1 MKTTI
6 SILFLSILAAAVE
19 ASENIPPPPQG
30 EPVIIRGATLHTVSG
45 EVIENGHL
53 SFEDGR
59 ITAIGANDGSPV
71 SADINVI
78 DLSGKHIYPGLI
90 AANTVLGLVEI
101 NAVRATRDYAE
112 PGTINPNVK
121 ANEAVDP
128 DSELFPVARANGI
141 LVALSVPQSPG
152 NSQTGAT
159 GLITGSSAVLQMDG
173 WTWEDMTVK
182 SPAGVHVIWP
192 EIRSVPPDDKEA
204 QKALGARLK
213 ALNDAFA
220 EAHSYSQAHAAGSLT
235 KTDLRWEAM
244 LPVFAGDI
252 PVFVHA
258 NDVRQIRGALELAG
272 KFDVK
277 LVIVGGIDAWRVADE
292 LKAADAAVIV
302 SPVHTV
308 PLRRWEPYDTPF
320 TNASKLA
327 AAGVRFAIAGDGSA
341 FGSANARNVPYNAA
355 TAAAHGLSRDDA
367 LKAITLYAAEILGVD
382 NRLGSLEAGK
392 DATFIVTDGDPLEI
406 TTNVERAWIQGREID
421 LSSHHTRLYEKYQEK
436 YRQLETE

>member
-6 SILFLSILAAAVE
+6 TALLLILLATTVW
-19 ASENIPPPPQG
+19 ASENIPPPPQS

-45 EVIENGHL
+45 EVIEDGHL
-53 SFEDGR
+53 LFEDGR

-71 SADINVI
+71 AADVNVI

-101 NAVRATRDYAE
+101 SAVRSTRDNAE
-112 PGTINPNVK
+112 PGTINPNVR

-128 DSELFPVARANGI
+128 DSELFPVARANGVLI
-141 LVALSVPQSPG
+141 ALSVPQSPG
-152 NSQTGAT
+152 DSETGPT

-192 EIRSVPPDDKEA
+192 DIRSVPADDKEA
-204 QKALGARLK
+204 QKTLGARLK
-213 ALNDAFA
+213 ALEDAFA
-220 EAHSYSQAHAAGSLT
+220 QARSYADAHTAGSLT
-235 KTDLRWEAM
+235 MTDLRWEAM

-258 NDVRQIRGALELAG
+258 NDVRQIRGALEFTQEHG
-272 KFDVK
+272 VK
-277 LVIVGGIDAWRVADE
+277 LVIVGGIDAWRLAGE
-292 LKAADAAVIV
+292 LKAADTAVIV

-327 AAGVRFAIAGDGSA
+327 AAGVSFAIAGEGSA
-341 FGSANARNVPYNAA
+341 FGAANARNVPYNAA
-355 TAAAHGLSRDDA
+355 TAAAYGLSREDA

-382 NRLGSLEAGK
+382 DRLGSLDTGK

-421 LSSHHTRLYEKYQEK
+421 LSSRHTRLYEKYQEK
-436 YRQLETE
+436 YRQLEE

>member
-1 MKTTI
+1 MRT
-6 SILFLSILAAAVE
+6 SIAALFLALLAAAAW
-19 ASENIPPPPQG
+19 ASENIPPPPQA
-30 EPVIIRGATLHTVSG
+30 EPIIIRGATLHTVSG
-45 EVIENGHL
+45 EVIPNGHML
-53 SFEDGR
+53 VEDGR
-59 ITAIGANDGSPV
+59 ITAIGTSDDSPV
-71 SADINVI
+71 SADIDVI
-78 DLSGKHIYPGLI
+78 DLSGKHVYPGLI

-112 PGTINPNVK
+112 PGTINPNVH

-128 DSELFPVARANGI
+128 DSELFPVARGNGI
-141 LVALSVPQSPG
+141 LIALSVPQSP
-152 NSQTGAT
+152 SDETGPT

-192 EIRSVPPDDKEA
+192 DVRSVPTDDKEA
-204 QKALGARLK
+204 HKALGARLK
-213 ALNDAFA
+213 ALEDAFA
-220 EAHSYSQAHAAGSLT
+220 EARSYADAHAAGSLT

-244 LPVFAGDI
+244 LPVFSGDI

-258 NDVRQIRGALELAG
+258 NDVRQIRDALEFAG
-272 KFDVK
+272 SFDVK
-277 LVIVGGIDAWRVADE
+277 LVIVGGIDAWRLADE
-292 LKAADAAVIV
+292 LKAANAAVIV

-327 AAGVRFAIAGDGSA
+327 AAGVAFAIAGNGSA
-341 FGSANARNVPYNAA
+341 FGSANARNVPYQAA

-382 NRLGSLEAGK
+382 DRLGSLDTGK
-392 DATFIVTDGDPLEI
+392 DATFIATDGDPLEI